1 MFHAIEKYKL
11 PAQILLGL
19 IALTFVGFGASTL
32 ATPGHDYVGKVG
44 DIKVSEQD
52 VNEALRRMQA
62 SGNALDRDAVYQG
75 LLQQAYLQQGGHDL
89 GVNASLEQ
97 IKHVIAAD
105 PAFKKTAVLVK
116 PNIRLFYSK
125 AR

>member
-1 MFHAIEKYKL
+1 MFHAIEKYKT

-44 DIKVSEQD
+44 DIKISEQD
-52 VNEALRRMQA
+52 VNEALRRVQA
-62 SGNALDRDAVYQG
+62 SGNALGRDAVYQS

-89 GVNASLEQ
+89 GVNASL
-97 IKHVIAAD
+97 AG
-105 PAFKKTAVLVK
+105 K
-116 PNIRLFYSK
+116 PP
-125 AR
+125 

>member
-62 SGNALDRDAVYQG
+62 SGNALGRDAVYQG
-75 LLQQAYLQQGGHDL
+75 CCNKRICNRVGMIWVSMPH
-89 GVNASLEQ
+89 
-97 IKHVIAAD
+97 
-105 PAFKKTAVLVK
+105 
-116 PNIRLFYSK
+116 
-125 AR
+125 